1 MLLRNALSLSIHSTM
16 SARANVVSDIVSRA
30 FMDRFIPIE
39 GKLFEIKAARDVK
52 DEEREKDINIF

>member
-1 MLLRNALSLSIHSTM
+1 M

-52 DEEREKDINIF
+52 DEEREKDINIFWSIIF